1 MTRLEQCA
9 GRSPKAKL
17 LTLTVL
23 ESCVKNCRREL
34 GWVTIQLALTIT

>member
-1 MTRLEQCA
+1 MSRLEQCA
-9 GRSPKAKL
+9 GRSPKATL

-34 GWVTIQLALTIT
+34 VGYYTTSANNH

>member
-9 GRSPKAKL
+9 GRSPKATL

-34 GWVTIQLALTIT
+34 VGNSN